1 MAEVIYSV
9 VGTDFTAIHLGVVA
23 LGFVLALVVFL
34 KARVWKSELAKLQDM
49 FNEMDEEKT
58 KYYDRSGDMEAENK
72 DLKEKIRLT
81 NVKYEEEKEK
91 LMERERSLEDG
102 SKSVE
107 DGLMKIS
114 AMKDSLDHHRTRIGE
129 QQKEKDKLADE
140 IRSLKNQL
148 TDISS
153 RHKSELS
160 SQRSVSE
167 AKIAEIKGKTKD
179 IVKEFTGEK
188 EERLR
193 AIEEENAELKKTND
207 KLKERLGLW
216 ESVGDL

>member
-9 VGTDFTAIHLGVVA
+9 AGTDFTVIHVVLIA
-23 LGFVLALVVFL
+23 LGFVIALIVFL

-58 KYYDRSGDMEAENK
+58 KYYDRSSDMEGENK

-81 NVKYEEEKEK
+81 NVKYEEEKERLK
-91 LMERERSLEDG
+91 ERERSLEDG

-160 SQRSVSE
+160 SQRSTYE

-193 AIEEENAELKKTND
+193 AIEGENAELKKTND